1 MILKNTRYN
10 RKIKIFNLNRLEN
23 RDMDSKVLKSAEVL
37 FELAYAED
45 IGDGDITTNNLVPP
59 NDNKTAILVAKEEGV
74 VAGLPVA
81 EMVFRKFDK
90 NLVWDEKKPDGSKVL
105 PGDILVEFKGN
116 YRALLTGERKAL
128 NFLQRLSGIA
138 TYANLCMQEIEG
150 LKVEILDTRKTLP
163 GYRHL
168 DKYAVRMGGA
178 SNHRFGL
185 YDMVMIKDNHIQVAG
200 GIKPAVEAIRKKV
213 PKSIKIEVETTNLEQ
228 VQEAVDAG
236 VDIIMLD
243 NMSSALMIEA
253 VALINKRAKIE
264 ASGNMTL
271 KRIRKVASTG
281 VDYISIGAL
290 THSVK
295 ALDISQRIID

>member
-1 MILKNTRYN
+1 M
-10 RKIKIFNLNRLEN
+10 E
-23 RDMDSKVLKSAEVL
+23 DKVLKSAEVL

-45 IGDGDITTNNLVPP
+45 IGDGDITTNNLIPP
-59 NDNKTAILVAKEEGV
+59 GEKKTAIMVAKEDGV

-81 EMVFRKFDK
+81 EMVFRKFDPD
-90 NLVWDEKKPDGSKVL
+90 LVWNVKFPDGSVIKE
-105 PGDILVEFKGN
+105 GDILVEFTAD

-138 TYANLCMQEIEG
+138 TYARLCMNEVEG
-150 LKVEILDTRKTLP
+150 TKVEILDTRKTLP
-163 GYRHL
+163 GYRYL

-200 GIKPAVEAIRKKV
+200 GIKKAVDAIRSKI
-213 PKSIKIEVETTNLEQ
+213 PKSIKIEVETTNLEM
-228 VQEAVDAG
+228 VKEALESD

-243 NMSSALMIEA
+243 NMSSEMMAEA
-253 VALINKRAKIE
+253 VKMIDKRAKVE
-264 ASGNMTL
+264 ASGNMTI
-271 KRIRKVASTG
+271 KRIRKVAATG
-281 VDYISIGAL
+281 VDFISIGAL

-295 ALDISQRIID
+295 ALDISQRIIN

>member
-1 MILKNTRYN
+1 M
-10 RKIKIFNLNRLEN
+10 E
-23 RDMDSKVLKSAEVL
+23 SKVLKSAEVL
-37 FELAYAED
+37 FDLAYAED
-45 IGDGDITTNNLVPP
+45 IGDGDITTNNLIPP
-59 NDNKTAILVAKEEGV
+59 GENKTALLVAKAEGV
-74 VAGLPVA
+74 IAGLPVA

-90 NLVWDEKKPDGSKVL
+90 NLVWKEIRPDGSKVVS
-105 PGDILVEFKGN
+105 GDVIAEFSAD
-116 YRALLTGERKAL
+116 YRALLSGERKAL

-138 TYANLCMQEIEG
+138 TYASLCMKEVEG
-150 LKVEILDTRKTLP
+150 TKVEILDTRKTLP
-163 GYRHL
+163 GYSYL

-200 GIKPAVEAIRKKV
+200 GIKQAVEAIHKKI

-228 VQEAVDAG
+228 VQEALDSG

-243 NMSSALMIEA
+243 NMSAKMMTEA
-253 VALINKRAKIE
+253 VKLINRRAKIE

-271 KRIRKVASTG
+271 KRIRKVAKTG

-295 ALDISQRIID
+295 ALDISQKIID

>member
-1 MILKNTRYN
+1 M
-10 RKIKIFNLNRLEN
+10 
-23 RDMDSKVLKSAEVL
+23 MDEKTLKSAEVL

-59 NDNKTAILVAKEEGV
+59 DTNKTAILVAKEEGV

-81 EMVFRKFDK
+81 EMVFKKFDK
-90 NLVWDEKKPDGSKVL
+90 NIEWKVLQPDGSKVKQ
-105 PGDILVEFKGN
+105 GDVIVEFKGN

-138 TYANLCMQEIEG
+138 TYANKCMNEIKG
-150 LKVEILDTRKTLP
+150 HNVEILDTRKTLP
-163 GYRHL
+163 GYRYL

-200 GIKPAVEAIRKKV
+200 SIKQAVQAIRAKI

-228 VQEAVDAG
+228 VQEALQSD

-243 NMSSALMIEA
+243 NMSSKLMKEA
-253 VALINKRAKIE
+253 VDLINGRAKIE

-271 KRIRKVASTG
+271 KRIRKVAATG
-281 VDYISIGAL
+281 VNYISIGAL

-295 ALDISQRIID
+295 ALDITMRIIN

>member
-1 MILKNTRYN
+1 M
-10 RKIKIFNLNRLEN
+10 E
-23 RDMDSKVLKSAEVL
+23 SKVLKSAEVL
-37 FELAYAED
+37 FDLAYAED
-45 IGDGDITTNNLVPP
+45 IGDGDITTNNLIPP
-59 NDNKTAILVAKEEGV
+59 GENKTAVLIAKEEGV
-74 VAGLPVA
+74 IAGLPVA
-81 EMVFRKFDK
+81 EMVFRKFDP
-90 NLVWDEKKPDGSKVL
+90 NLTWNEIKPDGSKVI
-105 PGDILVEFKGN
+105 PGDIIAEFKGN

-150 LKVEILDTRKTLP
+150 LDVEILDTRKTLP

-200 GIKPAVEAIRKKV
+200 GIKEAVAAIRKKI
-213 PKSIKIEVETTNLEQ
+213 PKSIKIEVETSDLKQ
-228 VQEAVDAG
+228 VQEAIDAK

-243 NMSSALMIEA
+243 NMSSAMMIEA
-253 VALINKRAKIE
+253 VALINNRAKIE

-295 ALDISQRIID
+295 ALDISQRIVD

>member
-1 MILKNTRYN
+1 MED
-10 RKIKIFNLNRLEN
+10 KI
-23 RDMDSKVLKSAEVL
+23 LKSAEVL
-37 FELAYAED
+37 FDLAYAED

-59 NDNKTAILVAKEEGV
+59 DSNKTAVLVAKAKGV
-74 VAGLPVA
+74 IAGLPVA
-81 EMVFRKFDK
+81 EMVFKKFDPNIDWK
-90 NLVWDEKKPDGSKVL
+90 ELMPDGSKVK
-105 PGDILVEFKGN
+105 PGDVLVEFSGN

-138 TYANLCMQEIEG
+138 TYANKCIREVEG
-150 LKVEILDTRKTLP
+150 HDVEILDTRKTLP

-168 DKYAVRMGGA
+168 DKYAVRMGGG

-200 GIKPAVEAIRKKV
+200 GIKEAVDAIRSKI
-213 PKSIKIEVETTNLEQ
+213 PKSIKIEVETTTLEQ
-228 VQEAVDAG
+228 VQEALDAD
-236 VDIIMLD
+236 VDIVMLD
-243 NMSSALMIEA
+243 NMSSKLMKEA
-253 VALINKRAKIE
+253 VDLIDKRAKIE

-271 KRIRKVASTG
+271 KRIRKVAATG
-281 VDYISIGAL
+281 VNFISIGAL

>member
-1 MILKNTRYN
+1 MIDEKA
-10 RKIKIFNLNRLEN
+10 
-23 RDMDSKVLKSAEVL
+23 LKSAELL
-37 FELAYAED
+37 FNMAYAED

-59 NDNKTAILVAKEEGV
+59 GSNKTAILIAKEEGV
-74 VAGLPVA
+74 IAGLPVA
-81 EMVFRKFDK
+81 EMVFKKFDT
-90 NLVWDEKKPDGSKVL
+90 NIEWNEKLPDGSKVK
-105 PGDILVEFKGN
+105 PGDIIVEFKGN

-138 TYANLCMQEIEG
+138 TYANKCIKAVEG
-150 LKVEILDTRKTLP
+150 HQVEILDTRKTTP
-163 GYRHL
+163 GYRYL

-200 GIKPAVEAIRKKV
+200 SIKKAVDAIRSKI
-213 PKSIKIEVETTNLEQ
+213 PKSIKIEVETTNIEQ
-228 VQEAVDAG
+228 IREALDAE

-243 NMSSALMIEA
+243 NMSSKMMKEA
-253 VALINKRAKIE
+253 VKLINKRAKIE

-271 KRIRKVASTG
+271 KRIRKVAATG
-281 VDYISIGAL
+281 VDFISIGAL

>member
-1 MILKNTRYN
+1 
-10 RKIKIFNLNRLEN
+10 
-23 RDMDSKVLKSAEVL
+23 MDEKVLKSAEVL
-37 FELAYAED
+37 FDLAYAED
-45 IGDGDITTNNLVPP
+45 IGDGDITTNNLIPP
-59 NDNKTAILVAKEEGV
+59 GENKTARLVAKESGV
-74 VAGLPVA
+74 VAGLPVT
-81 EMVFRKFDK
+81 EMVFRRFDK
-90 NLVWDEKKPDGSKVL
+90 NLKWDEKLPDGSVVE
-105 PGDILVEFKGN
+105 PGDVLVEFTAN

-138 TYANLCMQEIEG
+138 TYASKCMKEIEG
-150 LKVEILDTRKTLP
+150 HDVEILDTRKTLP

-185 YDMVMIKDNHIQVAG
+185 YDMVMIKDNHIQIAG
-200 GIKPAVEAIRKKV
+200 GIKPAVDAIRKKI
-213 PKSIKIEVETTNLEQ
+213 PKSIKIEVETTTVEQ
-228 VQEAVDAG
+228 VKEALAAD

-243 NMSSALMIEA
+243 NMSSKLMKEC
-253 VALINKRAKIE
+253 VAIIDRRAKIE
-264 ASGNMTL
+264 ASGNMTI
-271 KRIRKVASTG
+271 KRIRKVAATG

>member
-1 MILKNTRYN
+1 
-10 RKIKIFNLNRLEN
+10 
-23 RDMDSKVLKSAEVL
+23 MDQKTLKSAEIL

-59 NDNKTAILVAKEEGV
+59 DSIKTAVFVAKEEGV
-74 VAGLPVA
+74 IAGLPVA
-81 EMVFRKFDK
+81 EMVFRKFDPQI
-90 NLVWDEKKPDGSKVL
+90 VWKVLLPDGSKIQPNDV
-105 PGDILVEFKGN
+105 IVEFKGN

-138 TYANLCMQEIEG
+138 SYANKCMKEVEG
-150 LKVEILDTRKTLP
+150 HKVEILDTRKTLP

-200 GIKPAVEAIRKKV
+200 GIQKAVEAIRSKI
-213 PKSIKIEVETTNLEQ
+213 PKSIKIEVETSNLEQ
-228 VQEAVDAG
+228 VQEALDAK

-243 NMSSALMIEA
+243 NMSSKLMREA
-253 VALINKRAKIE
+253 VILINNRAKIE

-271 KRIRKVASTG
+271 KRIQKVAATG
-281 VDYISIGAL
+281 VNYISIGAL

>member
-1 MILKNTRYN
+1 M
-10 RKIKIFNLNRLEN
+10 NRLEN

-168 DKYAVRMGGA
+168 DKYALRMGGA
-178 SNHRFGL
+178 SNQRFVL

>member
-1 MILKNTRYN
+1 MIDEKT
-10 RKIKIFNLNRLEN
+10 
-23 RDMDSKVLKSAEVL
+23 LKSAEVL
-37 FELAYAED
+37 FDLAYAED

-59 NDNKTAILVAKEEGV
+59 KENKTAILVAKEKGV
-74 VAGLPVA
+74 IAGLPVA
-81 EMVFRKFDK
+81 EMVFKKFDEDIEW
-90 NLVWDEKKPDGSKVL
+90 NEIMPDGSKVV
-105 PGDILVEFKGN
+105 PGDIIAEFKGN

-138 TYANLCMQEIEG
+138 TYASQCMYELEG
-150 LKVEILDTRKTLP
+150 TKVEILDTRKTLP

-185 YDMVMIKDNHIQVAG
+185 YDMVMIKDNHVQVAG
-200 GIKPAVEAIRKKV
+200 GITQAVEAIRKRV
-213 PKSIKIEVETTNLEQ
+213 PKSIKIEVETTNLKQ
-228 VQEAVDAG
+228 VQEALDAD

-243 NMSSALMIEA
+243 NMSSHLMKEA
-253 VALINKRAKIE
+253 TALINGRAKIE
-264 ASGNMTL
+264 ASGNMTI
-271 KRIRKVASTG
+271 KRIRRVASTG

>member
-1 MILKNTRYN
+1 M
-10 RKIKIFNLNRLEN
+10 EE
-23 RDMDSKVLKSAEVL
+23 KVLKSAEVL
-37 FELAYAED
+37 FDLAYAED
-45 IGDGDITTNNLVPP
+45 IGSGDITTNNLIPP
-59 NDNKTAILVAKEEGV
+59 GTNKTAQLVAKESGV

-81 EMVFRKFDK
+81 EMVFRKFDP
-90 NLVWDEKKPDGSKVL
+90 NLKWDVKMPDGSLVE
-105 PGDILVEFKGN
+105 PGDVLVEFNAN

-138 TYANLCMQEIEG
+138 TYANKCMKEVEG
-150 LKVEILDTRKTLP
+150 HKVEILDTRKTLP

-185 YDMVMIKDNHIQVAG
+185 YDMVMIKDNHIQIAG
-200 GIKPAVEAIRKKV
+200 GIKQAVDAIRKEI
-213 PKSIKIEVETTNLEQ
+213 PKSIKIEVETTTIGQ
-228 VQEAVDAG
+228 VQEALDAD

-243 NMSSALMIEA
+243 NMSSKLMIEC
-253 VALINKRAKIE
+253 VELINKRAKIE
-264 ASGNMTL
+264 ASGNMTI
-271 KRIRKVASTG
+271 KRIRKVAATG
-281 VDYISIGAL
+281 VNYISIGAL

>member
-1 MILKNTRYN
+1 M
-10 RKIKIFNLNRLEN
+10 EE
-23 RDMDSKVLKSAEVL
+23 KVLKSAEVL
-37 FELAYAED
+37 FDLAYAED
-45 IGDGDITTNNLVPP
+45 IGDGDITTNNLIPP
-59 NDNKTAILVAKEEGV
+59 GANKTAILVAKETGI

-81 EMVFRKFDK
+81 EMVFKKFDK
-90 NLVWDEKKPDGSKVL
+90 NVEWNEKVPDGSLVN
-105 PGDILVEFKGN
+105 PGDVLVEFTGN

-138 TYANLCMQEIEG
+138 TYAHLCMKEVEG
-150 LKVEILDTRKTLP
+150 TKVEILDTRKTLP

-200 GIKPAVEAIRKKV
+200 GIRPAVEAIRSKV
-213 PKSIKIEVETTNLEQ
+213 PKSIKIEVETTDLEK
-228 VQEAVDAG
+228 VQEALDAD

-243 NMSSALMIEA
+243 NMSSKLMAEA
-253 VALINKRAKIE
+253 VQLIKNRCKIE

-271 KRIRKVASTG
+271 KRIRKVAGTG

-295 ALDISQRIID
+295 ALDISQRIIH

>member
-1 MILKNTRYN
+1 
-10 RKIKIFNLNRLEN
+10 
-23 RDMDSKVLKSAEVL
+23 MDETTLKSAEIL

-45 IGDGDITTNNLVPP
+45 IGDGDITTNNLVQPEST
-59 NDNKTAILVAKEEGV
+59 KTAILIAKEEGV
-74 VAGLPVA
+74 IAGLPVA
-81 EMVFRKFDK
+81 EMVFKKFDK
-90 NLVWDEKKPDGSKVL
+90 NIQWNVLMKDGSKVKQ
-105 PGDILVEFKGN
+105 GDILVEFKGN

-138 TYANLCMQEIEG
+138 TYAAKCMKEVEG
-150 LKVEILDTRKTLP
+150 HAVEILDTRKTLP

-168 DKYAVRMGGA
+168 DKYAVRMGGG

-200 GIKPAVEAIRKKV
+200 SIRQAVEAIRSKI
-213 PKSIKIEVETTNLEQ
+213 PKSIKIEVETTNLDE
-228 VQEAVDAG
+228 VQQALEAE

-243 NMSSALMIEA
+243 NMSSNMMKEA
-253 VALINKRAKIE
+253 VDLVNKRAKIE

-271 KRIRKVASTG
+271 KRIRKVAATG

>member
-1 MILKNTRYN
+1 
-10 RKIKIFNLNRLEN
+10 
-23 RDMDSKVLKSAEVL
+23 MDSKVLKSAEVL
-37 FELAYAED
+37 FDLAYAED

-59 NDNKTAILVAKEEGV
+59 GENKTAILVAKEDGV
-74 VAGLPVA
+74 IAGLPVA
-81 EMVFRKFDK
+81 EMVFRKFDA
-90 NLVWDEKKPDGSKVL
+90 NLIWNEKKPDGSKVV
-105 PGDILVEFKGN
+105 PGDVIVEFIGN

-150 LKVEILDTRKTLP
+150 LDVEILDTRKTLP

-200 GIKPAVEAIRKKV
+200 GIKAAVAAIRNKI
-213 PKSIKIEVETTNLEQ
+213 PKSIKIEVETANLEH
-228 VQEAVDAG
+228 VQEAIDAK

-243 NMSSALMIEA
+243 NMSSSMMIEA

-271 KRIRKVASTG
+271 KRIRKVATTG

>member
-1 MILKNTRYN
+1 M
-10 RKIKIFNLNRLEN
+10 EE
-23 RDMDSKVLKSAEVL
+23 KVLKSAEVL

-45 IGDGDITTNNLVPP
+45 IGDGDITTNNLIPP
-59 NDNKTAILVAKEEGV
+59 GENKTAILVAKEDGV

-81 EMVFRKFDK
+81 EMVFRKFDP
-90 NLVWDEKKPDGSKVL
+90 NLVWNVKFPDGSAVKE
-105 PGDILVEFKGN
+105 GDILVEFTAD

-138 TYANLCMQEIEG
+138 TYARLCMNEVKG
-150 LKVEILDTRKTLP
+150 TKVEILDTRKTLP
-163 GYRHL
+163 GYRYL

-200 GIKPAVEAIRKKV
+200 GIKQAVDAIRSKI
-213 PKSIKIEVETTNLEQ
+213 PKSIKIEVETTTLEM
-228 VQEAVDAG
+228 VKEALESD

-243 NMSSALMIEA
+243 NMSSEMMAEA
-253 VALINKRAKIE
+253 VQIIGKRAKVE
-264 ASGNMTL
+264 ASGNMTI
-271 KRIRKVASTG
+271 KRIRKVAATG
-281 VDYISIGAL
+281 VDFISIGAL

>member
-1 MILKNTRYN
+1 MES
-10 RKIKIFNLNRLEN
+10 KI
-23 RDMDSKVLKSAEVL
+23 LKSAEVL
-37 FELAYAED
+37 FDLAYAED

-59 NDNKTAILVAKEEGV
+59 DKNKTAILVAKEEGV

-81 EMVFRKFDK
+81 EMVFKKFDK
-90 NLVWDEKKPDGSKVL
+90 NIEWKEKLPDGSKVK
-105 PGDILVEFKGN
+105 PGDTLVEFKGN

-138 TYANLCMQEIEG
+138 TYANLCMKEIEG
-150 LKVEILDTRKTLP
+150 THVEILDTRKTLP

-185 YDMVMIKDNHIQVAG
+185 YDMVMIKDNHIQIAG
-200 GIKPAVEAIRKKV
+200 GIKEAVDAIRKKV
-213 PKSIKIEVETTNLEQ
+213 PKSIKIEVETTNLDL
-228 VQEAVDAG
+228 VQQALDAD

-243 NMSSALMIEA
+243 NMSSKMMREA
-253 VALINKRAKIE
+253 VKLINKRAKIE
-264 ASGNMTL
+264 ASGNMTI
-271 KRIRKVASTG
+271 KRIHKVASTG

>member
-1 MILKNTRYN
+1 MID
-10 RKIKIFNLNRLEN
+10 E
-23 RDMDSKVLKSAEVL
+23 KVLKSAEVL
-37 FELAYAED
+37 FDLAYAED

-59 NDNKTAILVAKEEGV
+59 DSGKTARLIAKEEGI

-90 NLVWDEKKPDGSKVL
+90 DIEWSAKLPDGSNVK
-105 PGDILVEFKGN
+105 PGDVLVEFKGN

-138 TYANLCMQEIEG
+138 TYAGKCMKEVEG
-150 LKVEILDTRKTLP
+150 HNVEILDTRKTLP
-163 GYRHL
+163 GYRYL

-200 GIKPAVEAIRKKV
+200 GIQEAVKAIRSKI
-213 PKSIKIEVETTNLEQ
+213 PKSIKIEVETTTLEQ
-228 VQEAVDAG
+228 VQEALNAD

-243 NMSSALMIEA
+243 NMSSKIMKEA
-253 VALINKRAKIE
+253 VELINGRAKTE

-271 KRIRKVASTG
+271 KRIRKVAATG
-281 VDYISIGAL
+281 VNYISIGAL

>member
-1 MILKNTRYN
+1 M
-10 RKIKIFNLNRLEN
+10 EE
-23 RDMDSKVLKSAEVL
+23 KVLKSAEVL
-37 FELAYAED
+37 FDLAYAED

-59 NDNKTAILVAKEEGV
+59 DSNKTAILVAKADGV

-90 NLVWDEKKPDGSKVL
+90 NLQWKEILPDGSKVK
-105 PGDILVEFKGN
+105 PGDVLVEFSGN

-138 TYANLCMQEIEG
+138 TYANKCMQEVEG
-150 LKVEILDTRKTLP
+150 HHVEILDTRKTLP

-200 GIKPAVEAIRKKV
+200 GIKEAVEAIRTKI
-213 PKSIKIEVETTNLEQ
+213 PKSIKIEVETTTLEQ
-228 VQEAVDAG
+228 VQEALDAD

-243 NMSSALMIEA
+243 NMSSKKMKEA
-253 VALINKRAKIE
+253 VNFIAKRAKIE

-271 KRIRKVASTG
+271 KRIRKVAATG

-295 ALDISQRIID
+295 ALDISQRIIN